1 MPAKDSN
8 KKNAMEIV
16 GPAEQ
21 ARAMSALSRSTV
33 LAGLT
38 PWEQHKL
45 AWQVKKQR
53 TQLIRKLGEVEMQTV
68 ITEAV
73 QLAEQRVDIA
83 QEQALLAVHEEQNAC
98 LVAAGRMRDDAI
110 VEAMELT
117 AGSRELVA
125 DAIDQLSAAY
135 ISRMTRRARG
145 GGCA

>member
-1 MPAKDSN
+1 MPKDTN
-8 KKNAMEIV
+8 KKNAMEVV

-21 ARAMSALSRSTV
+21 VRAMNALSRSTV

-45 AWQVKKQR
+45 EWQARKQR
-53 TQLIRKLGEVEMQTV
+53 GQMIRKLAEVEMQTV

-73 QLAEQRVDIA
+73 QLGEQRVDVA
-83 QEQALLAVHEEQNAC
+83 QEQAMLAVYEEQMNS

-117 AGSRELVA
+117 AGSRELIA
-125 DAIDQLSAAY
+125 DAIDQVTGGY
-135 ISRMTRRARG
+135 VSRMTRRARG